1 MPGIN
6 DIKHYLQKMPKNL
19 NSLVLWE
26 AIRVEVEKVI
36 KDLPNKTSHGH
47 DKISNILL
55 KDLGTSL
62 SYPLSRIFNQ
72 LILQGV
78 FPDRMKFAEVIPYI

>member
-6 DIKHYLQKMPKNL
+6 DIKHYLQKMLKNL

-26 AIRVEVEKVI
+26 TSRVEVAKVI

-62 SYPLSRIFNQ
+62 SYPLSNIFNQ